1 MYFSVTNSKAKKI
14 HAERHCERSLSVNVR
29 YCISNDYR
37 FSAVVS
43 KKQGIATE
51 RNRVKRIIRELMR
64 CKKDIYPLGLYLVYF
79 NDPCKDINRTR
90 LERDL
95 DDIMKKVS
103 QKSHVIEH

>member
-1 MYFSVTNSKAKKI
+1 MYFSVTNSEAKKI
-14 HAERHCERSLSVNVR
+14 HAEGRCEHSPSVSVR
-29 YCISNDYR
+29 YCTNNEYR

-64 CKKDIYPLGLYLVYF
+64 CKKDIYPPGLYLVYF
-79 NDPCKDINRTR
+79 NGLCKDINRTR

-103 QKSHVIEH
+103 QKRML